1 MRKKLREFK
10 DFAMITVGLILVA
23 SGLVFFHIPSN
34 IAAGG
39 VSGLAIII
47 NNFVPVIPVGIII
60 LFLNLILFVI
70 AFLTLGNQFGAKTIY
85 ASITLSMIMWA
96 METFLKPQQLTD
108 DLFINA
114 AVGTLIMAL
123 GMSMVFN
130 KGASTGGTDI
140 IAKILSKYFHFDI
153 GKSLLIVDFIIGI
166 TGILTFG
173 ITAGLYSLLSIVGNG
188 ALVDRLID
196 GFNTSKELMIIS
208 KKEKEIVR
216 FIIEELDRSC
226 TVLNGYGGYTSEDI
240 QVLYVILFRRDY
252 IRLRNYI
259 KEIDPKA
266 FISVNDVHEVL
277 GEGFSDIQL

>member
-1 MRKKLREFK
+1 MRKKLRGFK
-10 DFAMITVGLILVA
+10 DLAMITFGLALVA

-47 NNFVPVIPVGIII
+47 NNYITAIPVGIII
-60 LFLNLILFVI
+60 LFLNLILFII
-70 AFLTLGNQFGAKTIY
+70 AFITLGNQFGAKTIY
-85 ASITLSMIMWA
+85 ASVMLSMIMWA
-96 METFLKPQQLTD
+96 METFLNPKQLTD

-123 GMSMVFN
+123 GMSVVFN

-140 IAKILSKYFHFDI
+140 VAKILSKYFHFDI

-166 TGILTFG
+166 TGVLTFG
-173 ITAGLYSLLSIVGNG
+173 ITAGLYALLSIVFNG

-208 KKEKEIVR
+208 KKEKEIVQ
-216 FIIEELDRSC
+216 FIIEDLDRSC

-240 QVLYVILFRRDY
+240 QVLYVILLRRDY

-277 GEGFSDIQL
+277 GEGFIDIKL